1 MSRPDKDREQRISD
15 PLSVDGVTDLLR
27 EEVPVRASWRGQ
39 LLREI
44 AQLPTPAVSL
54 QPLEQRWRV
63 RPITAIAAAL
73 ACVLVGAGVTA
84 AILGQGRRL
93 LAPKADLTTMTATM
107 PLPGDPA
114 AANVAAKH
122 DDQQVRFVFV
132 APYAT
137 RVSLVGDFNGWNAS
151 TMPMRRSADGHA
163 WLVEVPLPPG
173 RHVYAFV
180 VDGDVTADPAAP
192 RAGDDFG
199 VPSSVILV
207 TGQRT

>member
-15 PLSVDGVTDLLR
+15 PLSVDRLADLLR

>member
-1 MSRPDKDREQRISD
+1 MSRPDKDQEQRISD
-15 PLSVDGVTDLLR
+15 PLSVERIADLLR
-27 EEVPVRASWRGQ
+27 DEVPIRAAWRGQ
-39 LLREI
+39 LLRGV
-44 AQLPTPAVSL
+44 AQLPTPAVVIEST
-54 QPLEQRWRV
+54 ERRWRL

-73 ACVLVGAGVTA
+73 VCVLVGAGAAA
-84 AILGQGRRL
+84 AILGIGRRV
-93 LAPKADLTTMTATM
+93 LAPNADLTTMTATM

-114 AANVAAKH
+114 AANVAMH
-122 DDQQVRFVFV
+122 RDRQQVRFVLV
-132 APYAT
+132 APYAM

-151 TMPMRRSADGHA
+151 TMPMRRSADGQA
-163 WLVEVPLPPG
+163 WLLEVPLPPG

>member
-1 MSRPDKDREQRISD
+1 MSRPDKDQEQRTSD
-15 PLSVDGVTDLLR
+15 TLSMERIADLLR
-27 EEVPVRASWRGQ
+27 EEVPIRASWRGQ
-39 LLREI
+39 LLRGV
-44 AQLPTPAVSL
+44 AQLPTPVA
-54 QPLEQRWRV
+54 PTERTERRWRL
-63 RPITAIAAAL
+63 RPVTAIAAAL
-73 ACVLVGAGVTA
+73 ACGLVGAGIAV
-84 AILGQGRRL
+84 AILGHGRRA
-93 LAPKADLTTMTATM
+93 LAPKTDLTTMTATM

-114 AANVAAKH
+114 ANIARREE
-122 DDQQVRFVFV
+122 DQQVRFVFV

-151 TMPMRRSADGHA
+151 TMPMRRSADGRA
-163 WLVEVPLPPG
+163 WLLEVPLPPG

-199 VPSSVILV
+199 VPSSVVLV

>member
-15 PLSVDGVTDLLR
+15 PLSVERVADLLR

-39 LLREI
+39 VLRGV
-44 AQLPTPAVSL
+44 AQLPTPAVSIE
-54 QPLEQRWRV
+54 PMERRWRL

-114 AANVAAKH
+114 AANVAAKR

>member
-1 MSRPDKDREQRISD
+1 MSRPDEDQRISD
-15 PLSVDGVTDLLR
+15 PLSVDRVADLLR
-27 EEVPVRASWRGQ
+27 DEVPIRPAWRGQ
-39 LLREI
+39 LLRGI
-44 AQLPTPAVSL
+44 AQLPTPAV
-54 QPLEQRWRV
+54 PIEAREAHWRL

-73 ACVLVGAGVTA
+73 ACVLVGAGVAT
-84 AILGQGRRL
+84 AILGHERRVV
-93 LAPKADLTTMTATM
+93 APKTDLTTMTATM

-114 AANVAAKH
+114 AASIATKR

-163 WLVEVPLPPG
+163 WLLEVPLPPG